1 MTMDI
6 KTVNEEF
13 SVSAQI
19 DLDDL
24 KLLSERGVRSLICN
38 RPDGEA
44 ADQINVTEVETA
56 AAGLGMAVVYLPVV
70 SGSFSEQDVSD
81 FLAAMERLRLA
92 VINLDSQSAASV

>member
-1 MTMDI
+1 MSMDI

-44 ADQINVTEVETA
+44 ADQINVTGVAIKSSQGTDVYCLAQSSSVMPSGTA
-56 AAGLGMAVVYLPVV
+56 PG
-70 SGSFSEQDVSD
+70 
-81 FLAAMERLRLA
+81 
-92 VINLDSQSAASV
+92 